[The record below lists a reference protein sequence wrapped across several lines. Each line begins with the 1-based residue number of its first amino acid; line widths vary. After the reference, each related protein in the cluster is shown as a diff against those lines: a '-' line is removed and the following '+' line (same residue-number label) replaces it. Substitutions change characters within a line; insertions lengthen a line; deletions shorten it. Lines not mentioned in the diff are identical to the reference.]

1 MAKELSVKQ
10 NLLYN
15 TVGSIIYLG
24 CQWLITIIVVH
35 LGNFDMA
42 GNLTIAIS
50 LSNTFSTIATYG
62 MKNYQVS
69 DTNGTYTSSEYISTR
84 IITCIASLLFAIL
97 FLALNSH
104 YTFSQ
109 FGIILTYIIYRI
121 IEAFVDV
128 LQGIQ
133 QKALRMDYIGIS
145 LVLRGV
151 ATIGGFSIGLILFH
165 DLIVA
170 ICLMILLTALVV
182 LFYDLPKSLCL
193 EHFKPVF
200 SAHLW
205 QILKDC
211 FPLMVTMFLTASIVT
226 IPRYFLE
233 KLLGSTIAGYYGS
246 VATPTVI
253 IQSLCIM
260 IYSPL
265 TPLLARAYTDHD
277 RTGYK
282 KIMSKALFAMLTI
295 SILFCLIAI
304 LLGRWGLHLLFGDA
318 ILPYTY
324 LFTPIV
330 LTTIMMAFLYFFT
343 MVLTIARRTW
353 TIVIS
358 TGCAALA
365 VTLLSKPMIHAYS
378 MDGVNY
384 CLYIGLTVALLIM
397 IIVWITDTLKHFTN
411 K

>member
-1 MAKELSVKQ
+1 MAKELTTKQ
-10 NLLYN
+10 NMLYN
-15 TVGSIIYLG
+15 TIGSVFYLA

-42 GNLTIAIS
+42 GNLTVAIS

-62 MKNYQVS
+62 VKNYQVS
-69 DTNGTYTSSEYISTR
+69 DMKNTYSSSEYVSNR
-84 IITCIASLLFAIL
+84 LFTCIASLLLAIG
-97 FLALNSH
+97 FLSLNTH
-104 YTFSQ
+104 YTSAQ
-109 FGIILTYIIYRI
+109 MGIIFAYIFYRI
-121 IEAFVDV
+121 VEAFTDV

-133 QKALRMDYIGIS
+133 QKAFRMDYIGIELSIRGITTLVGFTAGLYFFHS
-145 LVLRGV
+145 LILSICFMIIPTLLVILTFDIPISLKLDRFKP
-151 ATIGGFSIGLILFH
+151 IINKHLFSI
-165 DLIVA
+165 
-170 ICLMILLTALVV
+170 
-182 LFYDLPKSLCL
+182 
-193 EHFKPVF
+193 
-200 SAHLW
+200 
-205 QILKDC
+205 LKHC
-211 FPLMVTMFLTASIVT
+211 FPLMITSFLTTNIVT

-233 KLLGSTIAGYYGS
+233 KIQGSTIAGYYGS

-253 IQSLCIM
+253 IQSLCLI

-265 TPLLARAYTDHD
+265 VPLLARAYTDSKLSD
-277 RTGYK
+277 YK

-304 LLGRWGLHLLFGDA
+304 LLGRWSLHLLFGDA

>member
-151 ATIGGFSIGLILFH
+151 ATIGGF
-165 DLIVA
+165 
-170 ICLMILLTALVV
+170 
-182 LFYDLPKSLCL
+182 FYWTHPLP
-193 EHFKPVF
+193 
-200 SAHLW
+200 
-205 QILKDC
+205 
-211 FPLMVTMFLTASIVT
+211 
-226 IPRYFLE
+226 
-233 KLLGSTIAGYYGS
+233 
-246 VATPTVI
+246 
-253 IQSLCIM
+253 
-260 IYSPL
+260 
-265 TPLLARAYTDHD
+265 
-277 RTGYK
+277 
-282 KIMSKALFAMLTI
+282 
-295 SILFCLIAI
+295 
-304 LLGRWGLHLLFGDA
+304 
-318 ILPYTY
+318 
-324 LFTPIV
+324 
-330 LTTIMMAFLYFFT
+330 
-343 MVLTIARRTW
+343 
-353 TIVIS
+353 
-358 TGCAALA
+358 
-365 VTLLSKPMIHAYS
+365 
-378 MDGVNY
+378 
-384 CLYIGLTVALLIM
+384 
-397 IIVWITDTLKHFTN
+397 
-411 K
+411 

>member
-10 NLLYN
+10 NMLYN
-15 TVGSIIYLG
+15 TVGSIFYLG
-24 CQWLITIIVVH
+24 CQWLITILVVH

-42 GNLTIAIS
+42 GNLSIAIS
-50 LSNTFSTIATYG
+50 LSNTFATIATYG

-69 DTNGTYTSSEYISTR
+69 DISNTYSSSEYVSTR
-84 IITCIASLLFAIL
+84 IITCAVSLLLAIG

-104 YTFSQ
+104 YTLAQ
-109 FGIILTYIIYRI
+109 FGIILSYIIYRI
-121 IEAFVDV
+121 IESFVDV

-145 LVLRGV
+145 LVLRGI
-151 ATIGGFSIGLILFH
+151 ATIGGFSIGLIVFH
-165 DLIVA
+165 NLILA
-170 ICLMILLTALVV
+170 ICLMILLTTLVV
-182 LFYDLPKSLCL
+182 LFYDIPKSLRL
-193 EHFKPVF
+193 ESFRPTLSK
-200 SAHLW
+200 HLW
-205 QILKDC
+205 TILKNC
-211 FPLMVTMFLTASIVT
+211 FPLMITMFLSASIVT

-233 KLLGSTIAGYYGS
+233 KLYGSTVAGYYGS

-265 TPLLARAYTDHD
+265 TPLLARAYTEN
-277 RTGYK
+277 K
-282 KIMSKALFAMLTI
+282 KNDYIKVMSKALAAMLI
-295 SILFCLIAI
+295 LSILFCIAAV
-304 LLGRWGLHLLFGDA
+304 LFGDWGLKLLFGTE

-330 LTTIMMAFLYFFT
+330 LTTILMALLYYFT
-343 MVLTIARRTW
+343 MVLTIARRTL
-353 TIVIS
+353 TIVIA

-365 VTLLSKPMIHAYS
+365 VTLLSNPLITAYS
-378 MDGVNY
+378 MSGVNY

-397 IIVWITDTLKHFTN
+397 IIVCIIDAKHHFN
-411 K
+411 A